1 MNEYWIKLGESLRDA
16 ADGGRRIALF
26 FRDDDAAEDIPPLR
40 RLLSLF
46 ETREMG
52 INIEVI
58 PGLMTTECARLLGSA
73 QSGQPKLI
81 EVNQHGWRHENH
93 ETTGRKCEFGP
104 ARDYQQQCED
114 IRAGRARLEEML
126 GSAFYP
132 VFTPPWNRYGA
143 ATCQALID
151 LGFHAISD
159 IESSRT
165 VNVNTALRRIPA
177 TLDIIDWRSSRD
189 LKPVDLL
196 LTELIRQIQ
205 YPGQPEGPEGPEHPE
220 QPKESATI
228 GILLHHR
235 VMSEAAFS
243 FIDRLLAE
251 LKGFECV
258 VPHTFRSLLEGK
270 HA

>member
-16 ADGGRRIALF
+16 SDGGRRIALF
-26 FRDDDAAEDIPPLR
+26 FRDDDAAEDTPLLR

-46 ETREMG
+46 ETREMA
-52 INIEVI
+52 INFEVI
-58 PGLMTTECARLLGSA
+58 PGLLTTECARLLGAA

-104 ARDYQQQCED
+104 ARDYQQQLED

-159 IESSRT
+159 IESSRA
-165 VNVNTALRRIPA
+165 VKVNTALRRIPA

-205 YPGQPEGPEGPEHPE
+205 KVGQVVQPE
-220 QPKESATI
+220 QAKTAKESATI

-243 FIDRLLAE
+243 FIDRLLTE
-251 LKGFECV
+251 LKGFECF

>member
-1 MNEYWIKLGESLRDA
+1 
-16 ADGGRRIALF
+16 
-26 FRDDDAAEDIPPLR
+26 
-40 RLLSLF
+40 
-46 ETREMG
+46 
-52 INIEVI
+52 
-58 PGLMTTECARLLGSA
+58 
-73 QSGQPKLI
+73 LI

-104 ARDYQQQCED
+104 ARNYQQQLED

-132 VFTPPWNRYGA
+132 VFTPPWNRYCD

-159 IESSRT
+159 LESNRT

-205 YPGQPEGPEGPEHPE
+205 QSGHRGQPEGANS
-220 QPKESATI
+220 PKSATI

-243 FIDRLLAE
+243 FIDRLLTE

>member
-16 ADGGRRIALF
+16 SDGGRRIALF

-46 ETREMG
+46 ETQEMA

-58 PGLMTTECARLLGSA
+58 PGLLTTECAGLLGA
-73 QSGQPKLI
+73 APSGQPKLI

-104 ARDYQQQCED
+104 ARDYQQQLED
-114 IRAGRARLEEML
+114 IRAGRARLDEML

-132 VFTPPWNRYGA
+132 VFTPPWNRYCD

-159 IESSRT
+159 LESNRT

-205 YPGQPEGPEGPEHPE
+205 QSGHRGQPEGANS
-220 QPKESATI
+220 PKSATI

-243 FIDRLLAE
+243 FIDRLLTE

>member
-16 ADGGRRIALF
+16 SDGGCRITLF

-46 ETREMG
+46 ETREIA
-52 INIEVI
+52 INFAVI
-58 PGLMTTECARLLGSA
+58 PGLLTTECARLLGA
-73 QSGQPKLI
+73 APSGQPKLI

-104 ARDYQQQCED
+104 ARDYQQQLED

-126 GSAFYP
+126 GSAFYT
-132 VFTPPWNRYGA
+132 VFTPPWNRYCD

-159 IESSRT
+159 IESSHT
-165 VNVNTALRRIPA
+165 VKLSAALRRIPA

-205 YPGQPEGPEGPEHPE
+205 QSGQKGQPEGANS
-220 QPKESATI
+220 PKSATI

-258 VPHTFRSLLEGK
+258 VPHTFRSLLEGN